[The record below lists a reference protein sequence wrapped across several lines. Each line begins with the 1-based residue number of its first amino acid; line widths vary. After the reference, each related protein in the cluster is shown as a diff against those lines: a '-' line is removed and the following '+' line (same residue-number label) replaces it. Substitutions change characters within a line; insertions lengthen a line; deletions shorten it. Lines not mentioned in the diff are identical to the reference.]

1 MSQEKSWLGKIL
13 ASILGL
19 FASKWPEFVAKL
31 FTKIPDEVKEK
42 VSLAVKI
49 VQNIKAFIDSPAADL
64 ITSVIPGNVD
74 DNIKIWLRKVLP
86 VILEKYHLD
95 GGSAL
100 SPEESHSI
108 ATNITQELTGLSF
121 GQSALTTEVV
131 YQSMKESPI

>member
-1 MSQEKSWLGKIL
+1 MSEQKSWLGKIL

-19 FASKWPEFVAKL
+19 FASKWPEFVGKL

-49 VQNIKAFIDSPAADL
+49 VNSIKVFLESPTADL
-64 ITSVIPGNVD
+64 ITAIIPGETD
-74 DNIKIWLRKVLP
+74 DNIKEWLRVFLP
-86 VILEKYHLD
+86 KLLERYNVINQ
-95 GGSAL
+95 SSL
-100 SPEESHSI
+100 SPEASHLI

-131 YQSMKESPI
+131 YQNTK

>member
-1 MSQEKSWLGKIL
+1 MSEQKSWLGKIL

-19 FASKWPEFVAKL
+19 FASKWPEFVGKL

-49 VQNIKAFIDSPAADL
+49 VNSIKDFLESPTADL
-64 ITSVIPGNVD
+64 ITAIIPGETD
-74 DNIKIWLRKVLP
+74 DNIKEWLRVFLP
-86 VILEKYHLD
+86 KLLERYNVINQSSLSAEASHL
-95 GGSAL
+95 
-100 SPEESHSI
+100 I

-131 YQSMKESPI
+131 YQNT

>member
-1 MSQEKSWLGKIL
+1 MSEKKTWLGKIL

-19 FASKWPEFVAKL
+19 FASKWPEFVGKL

-49 VQNIKAFIDSPAADL
+49 VNSIKVFLESPTADL
-64 ITSVIPGNVD
+64 ITAIIPGETD
-74 DNIKIWLRKVLP
+74 DNIKEWLRVFLP
-86 VILEKYHLD
+86 KLLERYNVINQ
-95 GGSAL
+95 SSL
-100 SPEESHSI
+100 SPEASHLI

-131 YQSMKESPI
+131 YQNT

>member
-1 MSQEKSWLGKIL
+1 MSEQKSWLGKIL

-19 FASKWPEFVAKL
+19 FASKWPEFVGKL

-49 VQNIKAFIDSPAADL
+49 VNSIKVFLESPTADL
-64 ITSVIPGNVD
+64 ITAIIPGETD
-74 DNIKIWLRKVLP
+74 DNIKEWLRVFLP
-86 VILEKYHLD
+86 KLLERYNVINQ
-95 GGSAL
+95 SSL
-100 SPEESHSI
+100 SPGASHLI

-131 YQSMKESPI
+131 YQNTK

>member
-1 MSQEKSWLGKIL
+1 MSEQKSWIGKIL

-19 FASKWPEFVAKL
+19 FASKWPEFVGKL

-49 VQNIKAFIDSPAADL
+49 VNSIKVFLESPTADL
-64 ITSVIPGNVD
+64 ITAIIPGETD
-74 DNIKIWLRKVLP
+74 DNIKEWLRVFLP
-86 VILEKYHLD
+86 KLLERYNVINQ
-95 GGSAL
+95 SSL
-100 SPEESHSI
+100 SPEASHLI

-131 YQSMKESPI
+131 YQNS

>member
-1 MSQEKSWLGKIL
+1 MSQEKTWLGKVL

-49 VQNIKAFIDSPAADL
+49 VNSIKFFIESPTADL
-64 ITSVIPGNVD
+64 ITAIIPGDTD
-74 DNIKIWLRKVLP
+74 DKIKEWLRIFLP
-86 VILEKYHLD
+86 KLLEKYNVLNKSTLTPEASHL
-95 GGSAL
+95 
-100 SPEESHSI
+100 I

-131 YQSMKESPI
+131 YQN

>member
-1 MSQEKSWLGKIL
+1 MSEQKSWLGKIL

-19 FASKWPEFVAKL
+19 FASKWPEFVGKL

-49 VQNIKAFIDSPAADL
+49 VNSIKVFLESPTADL
-64 ITSVIPGNVD
+64 ITAIIPGETD
-74 DNIKIWLRKVLP
+74 DNIKEWLRVFLP
-86 VILEKYHLD
+86 KLLERYNVINQ
-95 GGSAL
+95 SSL
-100 SPEESHSI
+100 SPEASHLI

-131 YQSMKESPI
+131 YQNT

>member
-1 MSQEKSWLGKIL
+1 MSQEKTWLGKVL

-49 VQNIKAFIDSPAADL
+49 VNSIKVFIESPTADL
-64 ITSVIPGNVD
+64 ITAIIPGDTD
-74 DNIKIWLRKVLP
+74 DKIKVWLRIFLP
-86 VILEKYHLD
+86 KLLEKYNVLNQSTLTPESSHL
-95 GGSAL
+95 
-100 SPEESHSI
+100 I

-131 YQSMKESPI
+131 YQNLK

>member
-1 MSQEKSWLGKIL
+1 MSEQKSWLGKIL

-19 FASKWPEFVAKL
+19 FASKWPEFVGKL

-49 VQNIKAFIDSPAADL
+49 VNSIKLFLESPTADL
-64 ITSVIPGNVD
+64 ITAIIPGETD
-74 DNIKIWLRKVLP
+74 DNIKEWLRVFLP
-86 VILEKYHLD
+86 KLLERYNVINQSSLSAEASHL
-95 GGSAL
+95 
-100 SPEESHSI
+100 I

-131 YQSMKESPI
+131 YQNT